1 MIWGG
6 LLPDIYLQ
14 RETEL
19 FPDSEMGPMRC
30 LWADVNLE
38 GGAPPQ
44 CMGPKRTA
52 ERPLPTWTAP
62 RSVISDWLSLTH
74 GRVTYPVLL
83 VDLTEVTQKY
93 ENVKKWWRGKRIGW
107 RSEVEVE
114 KEKNVRARRSQMC

>member
-19 FPDSEMGPMRC
+19 LPDGETGPMYYCQFR
-30 LWADVNLE
+30 
-38 GGAPPQ
+38 GGSTPTVYGGKASGQSEWPN
-44 CMGPKRTA
+44 GPSQ
-52 ERPLPTWTAP
+52 L
-62 RSVISDWLSLTH
+62 ISDWLSLTH

-93 ENVKKWWRGKRIGW
+93 ENVKKEKRW
-107 RSEVEVE
+107 
-114 KEKNVRARRSQMC
+114 

>member
-1 MIWGG
+1 M
-6 LLPDIYLQ
+6 
-14 RETEL
+14 
-19 FPDSEMGPMRC
+19 SMGRC
-30 LWADVNLE
+30 ITVNLE

-44 CMGPKRTA
+44 CMGAKRAA

-93 ENVKKWWRGKRIGW
+93 ENVKKEKRWWRGKIIGW

-114 KEKNVRARRSQMC
+114 KEKNVRVKC

>member
-19 FPDSEMGPMRC
+19 LPDGETGPMYYCQFR
-30 LWADVNLE
+30 
-38 GGAPPQ
+38 GGSTPTVYGGKASGQ
-44 CMGPKRTA
+44 SSRAA

-93 ENVKKWWRGKRIGW
+93 ENVKKEKRW
-107 RSEVEVE
+107 
-114 KEKNVRARRSQMC
+114 